1 MGQLIA
7 TLPFTASMCLQVFV
21 VLNGAQRTIRRYLMA
36 FSAVSLYGKSAPGR
50 EPHVYLSC
58 YLTMACYRKP
68 HFKYLG
74 LSRKILHPV
83 FSYAAEEG
91 AAFVVADLH
100 STNLASMFAIL
111 CAAHIYL
118 YVVFVHRRGG
128 DSLCG

>member
-1 MGQLIA
+1 
-7 TLPFTASMCLQVFV
+7 MCLQVFV

-50 EPHVYLSC
+50 QPYVYLSC
-58 YLTMACYRKP
+58 YLTLACYRKP

-100 STNLASMFAIL
+100 SSNFASTFAIL
-111 CAAHIYL
+111 GAAAAYIYL

-128 DSLCG
+128 DSLFG